1 MNIKVLN
8 TIKELRAYTRELQ
21 IQGHKTGFVPTM
33 GYLHEGHL
41 SLVDLAARR
50 SDKVLVSIFVNPTQ
64 FNDPK
69 DLEAYP
75 VDLERD
81 ISLLEERGVSAVFIP
96 TKEMIYGKRH
106 QSAVSVSSLTAL
118 WEGADRPGHFE
129 GVTTIVSILF
139 HLVKP
144 ACAVFGE
151 KDFQQLR
158 VIEQMVEDLH
168 FDLEIIRGP
177 LVRESDGLA
186 MSSRNVRL
194 SESERQKALEI
205 SRGLRRALATYQN
218 GEKEAGKLLG
228 VVRAGL
234 ENLVDVKIAYLAIVS
249 EDTLKPVEFV
259 EDEAT
264 RMLAAAQVGKIRLI
278 DNIALTS

>member
-8 TIKELRAYTRELQ
+8 TIKELRAYTRNLQ

-75 VDLERD
+75 VDIERD
-81 ISLLEERGVSAVFIP
+81 ISLLEDRGVSAVFIP
-96 TKEMIYGKRH
+96 TKEMIYGKHH

-139 HLVKP
+139 HLVNP

-158 VIEQMVEDLH
+158 VIEQMVEDLY

-205 SRGLRRALATYQN
+205 SKGLRRALATYQN

-234 ENLVDVKIAYLAIVS
+234 ENLADVKIAYLAIVS

-264 RMLAAAQVGKIRLI
+264 RMLAAVQVGKIRLI